1 MVEELEHI
9 RLIQEISGVH
19 VIPYDI
25 LGGSH
30 PVAAVE
36 SGPRTVVPVISSVG
50 NGFPGGNTARGHKV
64 AAQNRLIF
72 NNRVPVQTCVFGF
85 EYPIR
90 ILGVKLPEPV
100 FIALRKS
107 L

>member
-25 LGGSH
+25 LGGSL

-36 SGPRTVVPVISSVG
+36 SGARTVVPVISSVG
-50 NGFPGGNTARGHKV
+50 NLFP
-64 AAQNRLIF
+64 
-72 NNRVPVQTCVFGF
+72 
-85 EYPIR
+85 
-90 ILGVKLPEPV
+90 
-100 FIALRKS
+100 
-107 L
+107 